1 MDIDG
6 SVQYSHALYHGR
18 QLFIKLKW
26 QKSGSSAFY
35 TNYNICLGCLLNQ
48 LSFVH
53 QGQILNAEILSLS
66 CKNSLAKC
74 LTAYLFPYKLWPGK
88 MRIFSFSRY
97 LALDFLPI
105 RFLLHLVEILCK
117 SFATF
122 QSWSQKYPKHQMMYA
137 LTQQK

>member
-1 MDIDG
+1 M
-6 SVQYSHALYHGR
+6 
-18 QLFIKLKW
+18 
-26 QKSGSSAFY
+26 
-35 TNYNICLGCLLNQ
+35 
-48 LSFVH
+48 SFVH

-105 RFLLHLVEILCK
+105 RFLLHLVEILWIFCYFLVLVSEIPK
-117 SFATF
+117 TPDDVCFNTAEIIRLKTLKVLFFTGSKYLITIVFKTNCWEILSF
-122 QSWSQKYPKHQMMYA
+122 QNVWCQIQRSK
-137 LTQQK
+137 